1 MTGCKCQGGDTKC
14 DEMKASRR
22 QPYVGRSGKRKKKK
36 SLLYWNVENT
46 CRIIFMQDEIT
57 CHIILMQDAF
67 MRVRC
72 VAVAS
77 CMMLS
82 CISDARVAGRVVF
95 FICTWVLYGAI
106 TV

>member
-1 MTGCKCQGGDTKC
+1 MYGNAENVCRIVFMEE
-14 DEMKASRR
+14 EM
-22 QPYVGRSGKRKKKK
+22 
-36 SLLYWNVENT
+36 T
-46 CRIIFMQDEIT
+46 CRIV
-57 CHIILMQDAF
+57 LMQDAF
-67 MRVRC
+67 LRVRC

-77 CMMLS
+77 CTMLS